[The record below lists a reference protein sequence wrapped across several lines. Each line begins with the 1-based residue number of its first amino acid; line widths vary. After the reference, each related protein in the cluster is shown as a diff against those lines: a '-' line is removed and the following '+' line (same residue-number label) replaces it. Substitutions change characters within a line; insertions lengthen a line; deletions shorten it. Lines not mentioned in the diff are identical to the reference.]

1 METMIGLEPN
11 ERLSRNV
18 KWKIRMSIP
27 LYGFLEGDTIG
38 LLVLAEEGETI
49 LELAR
54 KLQDAASI
62 RVGGRER
69 IDFVYQ
75 GKPIDLELTVAQAR
89 LQALD
94 RFDVIWSRQL

>member
-1 METMIGLEPN
+1 
-11 ERLSRNV
+11 
-18 KWKIRMSIP
+18 MSIP
-27 LYGFLEGDTIG
+27 LYGFLEGDTLG

-62 RVGGRER
+62 RVAREDE
-69 IDFVYQ
+69 IDFVYD
-75 GKPIDLELTVAQAR
+75 GKAIDPELTVAQAG

-94 RFDVIWSRQL
+94 RFDVISRHQP